1 MEWERYRKLGVGA
14 KFEEK
19 PGRDGGGSGWHW
31 YKSHKPGEGR
41 DAPVPAEGSPER
53 ASLAEKSKSQR
64 AGELEKYPLP
74 PEAQRIEGV
83 PIGEVTHHEGW
94 ACDEF
99 AETLRD
105 YWVYVPQQLQ
115 AGKPAMLVICQDG
128 DGYLDPEGEIRVGVV
143 LDNMIAAGEI
153 PPTVGLFVRPGTPLP
168 DDQRTEAGL
177 CPRQDQAPGDWE
189 RSFEYDSVT
198 GKYGDMLIR
207 ELIPRIE
214 QQHGLSISPDPKDR
228 LIMGHSSGG
237 VCAMSAG
244 YNHPEAF
251 GCVVSHC
258 ASYVNIRGAHQLAW
272 AVRNSQRRPIRVLLL
287 IGTNDNGKQHVPQYA
302 LVFVRSPPSRAA
314 EFQLLSSHPCWPMCA
329 QITTTGTVRLP

>member
-1 MEWERYRKLGVGA
+1 MRICTRCALRRRGGAQAQGATMDWERYRKLGVGA

-41 DAPVPAEGSPER
+41 DAPTPAEGSPER
-53 ASLAEKSKSQR
+53 AALVEKSKSQR
-64 AGELEKYPLP
+64 REELQKYPLP
-74 PEAQRIEGV
+74 PEAQRVEGV
-83 PIGEVTHHEGW
+83 PIGQVTHHEEW
-94 ACDEF
+94 ACTEF

-115 AGKPAMLVICQDG
+115 PDTPAKLVICQDG
-128 DGYLDPEGEIRVGVV
+128 DGYLDPEGEVRVGVV
-143 LDNMIAAGEI
+143 LDNMISAGEI

-168 DDQRTEAGL
+168 DGQRTEAGL
-177 CPRQDQAPGDWE
+177 CPKHDQAPGDWE

-214 QQHGLSISPDPKDR
+214 KQHGLSISPNPEDR

-272 AVRNSQRRPIRVLLL
+272 AVRNSERRPIRVLLL
-287 IGTNDNGKQHVPQYA
+287 IGTNDNGEQHVPQCA
-302 LVFVRSPPSRAA
+302 LESLRSHT
-314 EFQLLSSHPCWPMCA
+314 LSVLRC
-329 QITTTGTVRLP
+329 